1 MKKHTL
7 SALAAAALVGAFA
20 LPAFAQNLAIVNGKA
35 VPKARADALAQQIA
49 KSGRPVTPE
58 IQAQLKDEVIAR
70 EIFMQEAQKRGLD
83 ATDDFKAQLDL
94 ARQTIL
100 IRELFADYQ
109 KTNPVTDADIKA
121 EYDKFVAANG
131 GKEYR
136 ARHILVEKEDEAKA
150 IIASLK
156 RGGKFDDIAKKQS
169 KDPGS
174 GANGGDLDWANAAS
188 YVPEFSAAMIKL
200 NKGQVTDAPVKSQFG
215 FHVIRLDDVREAQL
229 PKLEEVKPQI
239 AQQLQQLLD
248 RHHPQP
254 AAARLTAVQLQPHQG
269 PGHQQQRCGTC
280 RAPQPVQTQRQHQ
293 GQQPDAYPC
302 GVRQIAQQF
311 DRPRLADTRS
321 QHDGRCSQQAEQQGD
336 QTAHPGAAAVRR

>member
-1 MKKHTL
+1 MKNRYL
-7 SALAAAALVGAFA
+7 SAVAAAALAGAFA
-20 LPAFAQNLAIVNGKA
+20 LPAAAQNLAIVNGKP
-35 VPKARADALAQQIA
+35 VPTSRADALAQQIA

-58 IQAQLKDEVIAR
+58 MQGQLKDEVIAR

-83 ATDDFKAQLDL
+83 ATDDYKNQMDL
-94 ARQTIL
+94 ARQTLL
-100 IRELFADYQ
+100 IRELFADFQ
-109 KTNPVTDADIKA
+109 KKDPVTDADIKA

-156 RGGKFDDIAKKQS
+156 KGGKFDEIAKKQS

-188 YVPEFSAAMIKL
+188 YVPEFSTAMVKL
-200 NKGQVTDAPVKSQFG
+200 NKGQTTDVPVKSQFG

-239 AQQLQQLLD
+239 AQQLQQQKLAKFQEDL
-248 RHHPQP
+248 
-254 AAARLTAVQLQPHQG
+254 
-269 PGHQQQRCGTC
+269 
-280 RAPQPVQTQRQHQ
+280 RAK
-293 GQQPDAYPC
+293 AK
-302 GVRQIAQQF
+302 I
-311 DRPRLADTRS
+311 
-321 QHDGRCSQQAEQQGD
+321 E
-336 QTAHPGAAAVRR
+336 